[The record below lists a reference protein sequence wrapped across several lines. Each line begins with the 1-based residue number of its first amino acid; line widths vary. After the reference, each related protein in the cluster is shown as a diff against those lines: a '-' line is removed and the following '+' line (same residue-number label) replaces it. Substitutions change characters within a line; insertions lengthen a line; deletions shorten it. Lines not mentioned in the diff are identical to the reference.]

1 MPLDGP
7 LVGGQAGRPRRRH
20 VALGSIRCTTAVWP
34 RSGSS
39 MFVPVGN
46 GRCGEMASRGQCQFR
61 DGHGGLHTLI
71 WASAVGQRMLLHT
84 WNGPDGGHDDAL
96 DYPFNAAVKAL
107 PWARGFPNVQLHD

>member
-1 MPLDGP
+1 MHD
-7 LVGGQAGRPRRRH
+7 RRL
-20 VALGSIRCTTAVWP
+20 AAFG
-34 RSGSS
+34 
-39 MFVPVGN
+39 FVDV
-46 GRCGEMASRGQCQFR
+46 RARGQRSVRRDGLARPCQFR